1 MEQGNLGG
9 RRGNFSLK
17 WERVDPARARVSAP
31 HGVGDGA
38 SLGGRRHRQPG
49 RACCLRWI
57 RSSRFRSAIHLHGS
71 APHRESGAVSGA
83 RARAARGGAHQG
95 KHDHAP
101 GRPRVAAGART
112 DGETPVHGIG
122 CRHGLGTV
130 CSALQERPA
139 RWPVGCSNQLCEGEP
154 TSATSGGHGQPG
166 SGPGLKG
173 QVTTATPL
181 RSGGAG
187 HEGGPREPVVDAR
200 GAGVVN
206 GLGEDA
212 RRNRPDSR
220 ALAWASDARAR
231 RLCLRNAGRARA
243 APGVDDRVIG
253 LWW

>member
-1 MEQGNLGG
+1 MDQVSALSQRHPPAWVRPSPRVRGGVRCTSEGGARRSPSGQTRPRAGPPTSGG
-9 RRGNFSLK
+9 RCSNGWR
-17 WERVDPARARVSAP
+17 DA
-31 HGVGDGA
+31 
-38 SLGGRRHRQPG
+38 
-49 RACCLRWI
+49 
-57 RSSRFRSAIHLHGS
+57 
-71 APHRESGAVSGA
+71 
-83 RARAARGGAHQG
+83 
-95 KHDHAP
+95 
-101 GRPRVAAGART
+101 
-112 DGETPVHGIG
+112 VHGIG
-122 CRHGLGTV
+122 CRRGLGTV

-139 RWPVGCSNQLCEGEP
+139 RWPVGCSIQLCEGEP

-181 RSGGAG
+181 RSSGAG

-220 ALAWASDARAR
+220 ALAWASDAGSR

-243 APGVDDRVIG
+243 APGVDDCAIG